1 MTSLR
6 LPTASRIFALG
17 LVALYSA
24 PLSAEEYLFANI
36 DGSVGV
42 FASLGTSVTASLGST
57 GLGGALH
64 ALATNPRTGE
74 VYAVWTNGWPSFTE
88 TEIIRIDPV
97 TGAGLR
103 ATPRARTIALR
114 SLSYDDAAVLWGL
127 EETATGSVLCR
138 VDPLTG
144 TATRIGATG
153 SMEIEA
159 LEWHQGQLLAWDFTR
174 GLCRLDPSSGA
185 ATALFAPRRFPL
197 YARALQSS
205 PYGPLYVPTLGFID
219 PSTGAPY
226 VRQANGWGTD
236 PYSYVY
242 FSPPNSPPP
251 GLRGM
256 APRFPACWSAS
267 PATPE
272 LGGLRAFLGLR
283 GCAIGGTT
291 LVVRGTIPYYV
302 APYPNGLANVPGV
315 LLFGS
320 GFGRTDLPGLG
331 AFWLSDPLPIVVP
344 NAVGSWIPRPPGLN
358 TFSWEIDWSFA
369 VPRGLR
375 GQSVAMQWFCLN
387 SLSNGIRFE
396 LR

>member
-1 MTSLR
+1 MSLLSR
-6 LPTASRIFALG
+6 PTASRALALG
-17 LVALYSA
+17 MLLLGSSRLAA
-24 PLSAEEYLFANI
+24 DEYLFANI
-36 DGSVGV
+36 DGSIGV
-42 FASLGTSVTASLGST
+42 FDALENRAFQTLGPT

-64 ALATNPRTGE
+64 ALATNPRTGT
-74 VYAVWTNGWPSFTE
+74 VYAVWTNGWPSFTA
-88 TEIIRIDPV
+88 TEIIQIDPL

-103 ATPRARTIALR
+103 ATPPARTIALR
-114 SLSYDDAAVLWGL
+114 SLSYDEAAVLWGL

-144 TATRIGATG
+144 TAIRVGATG

-159 LEWHQGQLLAWDFTR
+159 LEWHQGQLFAWDYAR
-174 GLCRLDPSSGA
+174 GLCLLNPSSGA

-226 VRQANGWGTD
+226 VRLANGQSTD
-236 PYSYVY
+236 PYGHVWGQGGE
-242 FSPPNSPPP
+242 PP

-272 LGGLRAFLGLR
+272 LGGLRAFLALR
-283 GCAIGGTT
+283 GCAIGGST
-291 LVVRGTIPYYV
+291 LVVRGTVPYNLAYV
-302 APYPNGLANVPGV
+302 PNGLSNVPGV

-320 GFGRTDLPGLG
+320 GFGRTDLPGFG
-331 AFWLSDPLPIVVP
+331 ALWLADPLPIVVP
-344 NAVGSWIPRPPGLN
+344 NAVGSSVPAPPGN
-358 TFSWEIDWSFA
+358 AYASSEIDWSFP
-369 VPRGLR
+369 VPLGLR
-375 GQSVAMQWFCLN
+375 GQSVAMQWFCFN